1 MNREQVAEELYNNYI
16 QTYSERSHEEITRMV
31 SEQVT
36 RIYVKKKLIKIGNQV
51 TEFECLNVL
60 YSMEFI
66 RDVLYE
72 MIKEEVSEQGNG

>member
-16 QTYSERSHEEITRMV
+16 QVYNEKSHEEITRMV

-51 TEFECLNVL
+51 AEFECLNVL

-72 MIKEEVSEQGNG
+72 MIKDEVAEQGNG

>member
-1 MNREQVAEELYNNYI
+1 MDREKVAEELYNNYI
-16 QTYSERSHEEITRMV
+16 QVYSEKSHEEITRMV

-51 TEFECLNVL
+51 TELECLNVL

-72 MIKEEVSEQGNG
+72 MIKEEVAEQGNG